1 MLTPIRLE
9 KWTDLFPLEVTKGIR
24 YEIEEDSTLA
34 DFLDEQ
40 LLSLRGVRF
49 LKRRQTINKLRKG
62 SLISPG
68 FQAVL
73 RIRDV

>member
-9 KWTDLFPLEVTKGIR
+9 NWTDLFPLEVTKGIR
-24 YEIEEDSTLA
+24 YEIEENSTLA

-49 LKRRQTINKLRKG
+49 LKSRPTIK
-62 SLISPG
+62 
-68 FQAVL
+68 
-73 RIRDV
+73 